1 MPWFVVYADDDLELD
16 YGAAP
21 AGRNS
26 GIVTIEVRAEA
37 STRCGGSAAGY
48 AGELIRDALLR
59 GQGFDATLSVT
70 NGSTHAVPTD
80 GSLTFY
86 PGFLVRGP
94 GIPDHG
100 DFVGIAT
107 VNDDGSVELSAPY
120 GGSDGDVSFNIGSFV
135 ALFEQITKVKSFPEY
150 KGTENKKHIATDTVE
165 FHGYVHETFE
175 PAITQP
181 LNEIKLWV
189 DSAPIPFPP
198 QTIGSVEP
206 QE

>member
-1 MPWFVVYADDDLELD
+1 MPTTAWRWITAR
-16 YGAAP
+16 AP
-21 AGRNS
+21 EGRNS
-26 GIVTIEVRAEA
+26 GIVTVEVRAEA
-37 STRCGGSAAGY
+37 STRAA
-48 AGELIRDALLR
+48 AEALLDTLVELIRGALLR

-80 GSLTFY
+80 VSLTLH

-107 VNDDGSVELSAPY
+107 VNNDGSVELSAPY

-135 ALFEQITKVKSFPEY
+135 ALFEQITEVKSFPEY